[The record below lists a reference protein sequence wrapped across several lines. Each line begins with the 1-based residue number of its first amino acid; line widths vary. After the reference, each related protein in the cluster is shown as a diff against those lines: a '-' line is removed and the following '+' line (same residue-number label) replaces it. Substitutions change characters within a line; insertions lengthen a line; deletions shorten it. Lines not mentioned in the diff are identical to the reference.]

1 MNDINRILIFVL
13 LIGLLYALYKYQ
25 HIIFETE
32 PKPKEIKSQKKIEHY
47 GKVTSDNI
55 SQISID
61 TLQENSSGDSGIS
74 KLLDATNGG
83 TLGSLFD

>member
-25 HIIFETE
+25 HVIFDSEPE
-32 PKPKEIKSQKKIEHY
+32 PKVVAQKKIEHY
-47 GKVTSDNI
+47 NGKVTSENI

-61 TLQENSSGDSGIS
+61 TLQEGSSGDSGV
-74 KLLDATNGG
+74 TNMLEGGSGG